1 VLSEFGGKGFGQFK
15 PALADLAVSALSP
28 ITSEM
33 RRLLADPAEIDLMI
47 ADGATR
53 ARTVAEPILKRTKE
67 LVGFLEV

>member
-1 VLSEFGGKGFGQFK
+1 
-15 PALADLAVSALSP
+15 
-28 ITSEM
+28 M